1 MSQPT
6 IAIGIHV
13 YANPDRFDRL
23 MQNILWSGV
32 PADIKIRVFEDPKLT
47 DTNQE
52 ISKRYQKLC
61 EKYNVSYYRA
71 PSWGCIHG
79 IVQFAV
85 MNSPEDWF
93 IYVPD
98 DVLFTKG
105 HFQGVVDH
113 IYKYNHTCAGMFQTP
128 YWNAHEYKPGWPSSD
143 YKYLWTIPIEKANKF
158 LETVPENPHWSHEDK
173 MPYLYINVNGAGF
186 ALRRKVWEEVGG
198 FSPKTWCFDED
209 IAVRCLM
216 YSRYHIFAIA
226 GKPSIHLF
234 AGSTLDGTQPQHQ
247 FSTLESWIKAWG
259 MDKTAIC
266 KLSDLAQMPPEG
278 RRPNDIN
285 DLPMR
290 KCGLFFDKDK
300 ENIVNEALAATG
312 TVRITR

>member
-1 MSQPT
+1 
-6 IAIGIHV
+6 
-13 YANPDRFDRL
+13 
-23 MQNILWSGV
+23 
-32 PADIKIRVFEDPKLT
+32 
-47 DTNQE
+47 
-52 ISKRYQKLC
+52 
-61 EKYNVSYYRA
+61 
-71 PSWGCIHG
+71 
-79 IVQFAV
+79 
-85 MNSPEDWF
+85 
-93 IYVPD
+93 
-98 DVLFTKG
+98 
-105 HFQGVVDH
+105 
-113 IYKYNHTCAGMFQTP
+113 
-128 YWNAHEYKPGWPSSD
+128 
-143 YKYLWTIPIEKANKF
+143 
-158 LETVPENPHWSHEDK
+158 